1 MATASPILDTDVL
14 IVGTGIGSQSVMHQ
28 LRHSNLR
35 IMVFE
40 GGQLAGDKFADSLTF
55 NDERGHYINHHWGGH
70 WPRLYGGG
78 SRYWNGYSTPLEQ
91 WDLIGINGRPK
102 WPMTIDE
109 LERYYRLSAPLMGED
124 SSIANL
130 VKYDYAQFA
139 VDRPYVATNP
149 PLAYPDPTPLMK
161 NLKLSLHL
169 GHNVIRF
176 TADEASKAIN
186 GVWFSVDGE
195 VKYARIKP
203 STKIVLGT
211 GGLGNAQILLQPAD
225 NRQAP
230 VGNESGLVGKTLM
243 AHPHVPAARGFIDTA
258 LVNMPTWAKVK
269 YQKWLPAYILG
280 ADYKTKYNLVNASF
294 ELTPR
299 NELDLTENQ
308 KKVGQFYNKKWNKTL
323 QSFEMYCRSEQLPDP
338 HNRIE
343 ITADK
348 NAAGLHKLVT
358 YCVFSEF
365 DLMGID
371 ATVRLLADYWFKNK
385 MAVMAVMNDE
395 IFLKPWGWAHPS
407 GVTRFGFTPKDSV
420 CDANGRVWS
429 YQNLYINGSSL
440 FPTVG
445 YANPTWAIAALGM
458 RLGDHL
464 KATMKAAA

>member
-1 MATASPILDTDVL
+1 MATLSPILDADLLV
-14 IVGTGIGSQSVMHQ
+14 IGTGIATQSVMHQ
-28 LRHSNLR
+28 LRNTNLR

-40 GGQLAGDKFADSLTF
+40 GGQVASNDFSQSLSF
-55 NDERGHYINHHWGGH
+55 SDERGHYINHHWGGH
-70 WPRLYGGG
+70 WPRWYGGA
-78 SRYWNGYSTPLEQ
+78 SRVWNGYSTPLEQ
-91 WDLIGINGRPK
+91 WDLVGINGRPK

-124 SSIANL
+124 PSIANL

-139 VDRPYVATNP
+139 VDRPYVTTNP
-149 PLAYPDPTPLMK
+149 PLAYPDPTLLMK

-169 GHNVIRF
+169 GHNAIRF
-176 TADEASKAIN
+176 TADEASKTIN
-186 GVWFSVDGE
+186 GIWYSVNGE
-195 VKYARIKP
+195 VQYARIKP

-243 AHPHVPAARGFIDTA
+243 AHPHIPAARGFLDPV
-258 LVNMPTWAKVK
+258 LVKMPTWAKVK
-269 YQKWLPAYILG
+269 YQNWLPAYILG
-280 ADYKTKYNLVNASF
+280 ANYKTKMNLVNTSF
-294 ELTPR
+294 QLNIRE
-299 NELDLTENQ
+299 ELDLTENQ
-308 KKVGQFYNKKWNKTL
+308 KTVRQFYQQKWNKTL
-323 QSFEMYCRSEQLPDP
+323 TPYEMYCRSEQLPDVN
-338 HNRIE
+338 NRIE
-343 ITADK
+343 ITAEK
-348 NAAGLHKLVT
+348 NAAGLHKMVT

-371 ATVRLLADYWFKNK
+371 VSARLLSDYWFKNK
-385 MAVMAVMNDE
+385 LGVMAVLNDE

-420 CDANGRVWS
+420 CDANGRVWA

-464 KATMKAAA
+464 KASMNASA

>member
-1 MATASPILDTDVL
+1 MATASPILDTDIL
-14 IVGTGIGSQSVMHQ
+14 IIGTGIGSQSVIHQ
-28 LRHSNLR
+28 LRNSNLR

-40 GGQLAGDKFADSLTF
+40 GGQLQGNDFSNSLTF

-70 WPRLYGGG
+70 WPRIYGGA

-91 WDLIGINGRPK
+91 WDLIGIHGRPK
-102 WPMTIDE
+102 WPITIDT
-109 LERYYRLSAPLMGED
+109 LEQYYRLSAPFMGED
-124 SSIANL
+124 ASIANL

-139 VDRPYVATNP
+139 VDRPYVATEP
-149 PLAYPDPTPLMK
+149 PLAYFDPAPLMK

-169 GHNVIRF
+169 EHNVIRF

-186 GVWFSVDGE
+186 GVWFSVNGE
-195 VKYARIKP
+195 IQYARIKP

-225 NRQAP
+225 NRQVP

-243 AHPHVPAARGFIDTA
+243 GHPHVPAARGFIDPI
-258 LVNMPTWAKVK
+258 LLKMPTWAKVK

-280 ADYKTKYNLVNASF
+280 ADYKTKYNLVNVSF
-294 ELTPR
+294 EMMSV
-299 NELDLTENQ
+299 NELDLNENQ
-308 KKVGQFYNKKWNKTL
+308 KKVRQFYQQKWGKALAPAT
-323 QSFEMYCRSEQLPDP
+323 MYCRSEQLPDP

-343 ITADK
+343 ITAEK
-348 NAAGLHKLVT
+348 NAAGLHKMVT
-358 YCVFSEF
+358 YCTFSEF

-371 ATVRLLADYWFKNK
+371 ATTRLLADYWLKK
-385 MAVMAVMNDE
+385 KLAIMAVLNDE

-464 KATMKAAA
+464 KTTMRSAA

>member
-1 MATASPILDTDVL
+1 MATLSPILDADLLV
-14 IVGTGIGSQSVMHQ
+14 IGTGIATQSVMHQ
-28 LRHSNLR
+28 LRNTNLR

-40 GGQLAGDKFADSLTF
+40 GGQVGSNDFSQSLSF
-55 NDERGHYINHHWGGH
+55 SDERGHYINHHWGGH
-70 WPRLYGGG
+70 WPRWYGGA
-78 SRYWNGYSTPLEQ
+78 SRVWNGYSTPLEK
-91 WDLIGINGRPK
+91 WDLVGINGRPK

-139 VDRPYVATNP
+139 VDRPYLTTDP
-149 PLAYPDPTPLMK
+149 PLAYPDPTLLMK

-169 GHNVIRF
+169 GHNAIRF
-176 TADEASKAIN
+176 TADEASKTIN
-186 GVWFSVDGE
+186 GIWYSVNGE
-195 VKYARIKP
+195 VQYARIKP

-243 AHPHVPAARGFIDTA
+243 AHPHIVAARGFLDPA
-258 LVNMPTWAKVK
+258 LIRMPTWAKVK

-280 ADYKTKYNLVNASF
+280 ADYKTKYNLVNTSF
-294 ELTPR
+294 QLNLRE
-299 NELDLTENQ
+299 ELDLTENQ
-308 KKVGQFYNKKWNKTL
+308 KTVRQFYQQKWGKSL
-323 QSFEMYCRSEQLPDP
+323 QPYEMYCRSEQLPDVN
-338 HNRIE
+338 NRIE
-343 ITADK
+343 ITAEK
-348 NAAGLHKLVT
+348 NAAGLHKMVT

-371 ATVRLLADYWFKNK
+371 VSARLLADYWFKNK
-385 MAVMAVMNDE
+385 LAVMAVLNDE

-420 CDANGRVWS
+420 CDANGRVWA

-464 KATMKAAA
+464 KASMNASA

>member
-1 MATASPILDTDVL
+1 MATLSPILDADLLV
-14 IVGTGIGSQSVMHQ
+14 IGTGIATQSVMHQ
-28 LRHSNLR
+28 LRNTNLR

-40 GGQLAGDKFADSLTF
+40 GGQVASNDFSQSLSF
-55 NDERGHYINHHWGGH
+55 SDERGHYINHHWGGH
-70 WPRLYGGG
+70 WPRWYGGA
-78 SRYWNGYSTPLEQ
+78 SRVWNGYSTPLEQ
-91 WDLIGINGRPK
+91 WDLVGINGRPK

-124 SSIANL
+124 PSIANL

-139 VDRPYVATNP
+139 VDRPYVTTNP
-149 PLAYPDPTPLMK
+149 PLAYPDPTLLMK

-169 GHNVIRF
+169 GHNAIRF
-176 TADEASKAIN
+176 TADEASKTIN
-186 GVWFSVDGE
+186 GIWYSVNGE
-195 VKYARIKP
+195 VQYARIKP

-225 NRQAP
+225 NRQAS

-243 AHPHVPAARGFIDTA
+243 AHPHIPAARGFLDPV

-280 ADYKTKYNLVNASF
+280 ANYKTKMNLINASF
-294 ELTPR
+294 QLNIRDEL
-299 NELDLTENQ
+299 ELNENQ
-308 KKVGQFYNKKWNKTL
+308 KTVRQFYQQKWNKTL
-323 QSFEMYCRSEQLPDP
+323 IPYEMYCRSEQLPDVN
-338 HNRIE
+338 NRIE
-343 ITADK
+343 ITAEK
-348 NAAGLHKLVT
+348 NAAGLHKMVT

-371 ATVRLLADYWFKNK
+371 VSARLLADYWFKNK
-385 MAVMAVMNDE
+385 LAVMAVLNDE

-420 CDANGRVWS
+420 CDANGRVWA

-464 KATMKAAA
+464 KTTIKAEA

>member
-1 MATASPILDTDVL
+1 MATLSPILDADLLV
-14 IVGTGIGSQSVMHQ
+14 IGTGIATQSVMHQ
-28 LRHSNLR
+28 LRNTNLR

-40 GGQLAGDKFADSLTF
+40 GGQVASSDFSQSLSF
-55 NDERGHYINHHWGGH
+55 SDERGHYINHHWGGH
-70 WPRLYGGG
+70 WPRWYGGA
-78 SRYWNGYSTPLEQ
+78 SRVWNGYSTPLEQ
-91 WDLIGINGRPK
+91 WDLVGINGRPK

-124 SSIANL
+124 PSIANL

-139 VDRPYVATNP
+139 VDRPYVTTTP
-149 PLAYPDPTPLMK
+149 PLAYPDPTLLMK

-169 GHNVIRF
+169 GHNAIRF
-176 TADEASKAIN
+176 TADEASKTIN
-186 GVWFSVDGE
+186 GIWYSVNGE
-195 VKYARIKP
+195 VQYARIKP

-243 AHPHVPAARGFIDTA
+243 AHPHIPAARGFLDPV

-280 ADYKTKYNLVNASF
+280 ANYKTKMNLINTSF
-294 ELTPR
+294 QLNIRDEL
-299 NELDLTENQ
+299 ELNENQ
-308 KKVGQFYNKKWNKTL
+308 KTVRQFYQQKWNKTL
-323 QSFEMYCRSEQLPDP
+323 IPYEMYCRSEQLPDVN
-338 HNRIE
+338 NRIE
-343 ITADK
+343 ITAEK
-348 NAAGLHKLVT
+348 NAAGLHKMVT

-371 ATVRLLADYWFKNK
+371 VSARLLADHWFKNK
-385 MAVMAVMNDE
+385 LAVMAVLNDE

-420 CDANGRVWS
+420 CDANGRVWA

-464 KATMKAAA
+464 KTTIKAEA

>member
-1 MATASPILDTDVL
+1 MANVSPILDADILV
-14 IVGTGIGSQSVMHQ
+14 IGTGIATQSVMQQ
-28 LRHSNLR
+28 LRSTNLK

-40 GGQLAGDKFADSLTF
+40 GGQIAGNDFANSLTF

-70 WPRLYGGG
+70 WPRWYGGA
-78 SRYWNGYSTPLEQ
+78 SRVWNGYSTPLEQ
-91 WDLIGINGRPK
+91 WDLVGINGRPK
-102 WPMTIDE
+102 WPITIDT
-109 LERYYRLSAPLMGED
+109 LEHYYRLSAPLMGED
-124 SSIANL
+124 PSIANL

-139 VDRPYVATNP
+139 VDRPFVATNP
-149 PLAYPDPTPLMK
+149 PLAYPDPAPLMK
-161 NLKLSLHL
+161 NLNVSLHL

-176 TADEASKAIN
+176 TADEAGKVIN

-211 GGLGNAQILLQPAD
+211 GGLGNAQILLQPAE

-243 AHPHVPAARGFIDTA
+243 GHPHIPAARGFIDPA
-258 LVNMPTWAKVK
+258 LLKMPTWAKVK
-269 YQKWLPAYILG
+269 YQLWLPAYILG

-294 ELTPR
+294 ELQTV
-299 NELDLTENQ
+299 NELDLNENQ
-308 KKVGQFYNKKWNKTL
+308 KTVREFYQKKWNKSL
-323 QSFEMYCRSEQLPDP
+323 QSYTMYCRSEQLPDP
-338 HNRIE
+338 NNRIE
-343 ITADK
+343 ITAEK
-348 NAAGLHKLVT
+348 NAAGLHKMVT
-358 YCVFSEF
+358 YCVFGEY

-371 ATVRLLADYWFKNK
+371 ATTRLLADYWFKNK
-385 MAVMAVMNDE
+385 LAIMAARNDD

-445 YANPTWAIAALGM
+445 YANPTWVIAALGM

-464 KATMKAAA
+464 KATMKAGA

>member
-1 MATASPILDTDVL
+1 MATLSPILDADLLV
-14 IVGTGIGSQSVMHQ
+14 IGTGIATQSVMHQ
-28 LRHSNLR
+28 LRNTNLR

-40 GGQLAGDKFADSLTF
+40 GGQVASNDFSQSLSF
-55 NDERGHYINHHWGGH
+55 SDERGHYINHHWGGH
-70 WPRLYGGG
+70 WPRWYGGA
-78 SRYWNGYSTPLEQ
+78 SRVWNGYSTPLEQ
-91 WDLIGINGRPK
+91 WDLVGINGRPK

-124 SSIANL
+124 PSIANL

-139 VDRPYVATNP
+139 VDRPYVTTTP
-149 PLAYPDPTPLMK
+149 PLAYPDPTLLMK

-169 GHNVIRF
+169 GHNAIRF
-176 TADEASKAIN
+176 TADEASKTIN
-186 GVWFSVDGE
+186 GIWYSVNGE
-195 VKYARIKP
+195 VQYARIKP

-243 AHPHVPAARGFIDTA
+243 AHPHIPAARGFLDPV

-280 ADYKTKYNLVNASF
+280 ANYKTKMNLINTSF
-294 ELTPR
+294 QLNIRDEL
-299 NELDLTENQ
+299 ELNENQ
-308 KKVGQFYNKKWNKTL
+308 KTVRQFYQQKWNKTL
-323 QSFEMYCRSEQLPDP
+323 IPYEMYCRSEQLPDVN
-338 HNRIE
+338 NRIE
-343 ITADK
+343 ITAEK
-348 NAAGLHKLVT
+348 NAAGLHKMVT

-371 ATVRLLADYWFKNK
+371 VSARLLADYWFKNK
-385 MAVMAVMNDE
+385 LAVMAVLNDE

-420 CDANGRVWS
+420 CDANGRVWA

-464 KATMKAAA
+464 KTTIKAEA